1 MKLHHP
7 ILTLSILLTS
17 SIASA
22 DDNPTSWEHAP
33 TEYAVPAGL
42 ARGAAFIDRL
52 LPMPV
57 DSPLRADVW
66 GGDNVKP
73 RNAANG
79 IEDPAWSYWCMSL
92 FPQDGKEHMFATRWP
107 ESAEKG
113 HMEWPRSSIVHAV
126 ADKPTG
132 PFKVIREIGPGHNVM
147 HYRTRDGTHVLYVI
161 GRAYKSRSIDG
172 PWVRFDLEYDT
183 RGFEQVAMSNHTF
196 TIREDGSYLMI
207 SRGGHTWVSRD
218 GLQPYR
224 KINTQTPYPP
234 VKGRFEDPVVWRDEV
249 QYHMVVNDWFG
260 RTAFYARSRDGV
272 DWTWDPGKA
281 YDISVGRNA
290 DGTNERWYKF
300 ERPNVRQDEF
310 GRATHFYLA
319 VIDSRKDLDKGSD
332 DHSSKIIALPMVLE
346 RRLEILDGPAGET
359 RIRVKAEPGFQP
371 ATDLDTATLR
381 FGAPSTV
388 DFGGGLKVAKTEAD
402 GSDLVL
408 VFGGGD
414 AGFTPDDYAGKLLGR
429 DKRDGLVIGFARLP
443 GHAGHLPIL
452 SPSQPVLQG
461 RDKLAVT
468 VENFGLVASQPVRM
482 KVVIQAVTG
491 DAKVKDVT
499 VAVPALA
506 PYAKADLVVPLGSDW
521 LRRGEPAVIDLIL
534 PSPSGVPLVAKTTV
548 TVP

>member
-1 MKLHHP
+1 MKP
-7 ILTLSILLTS
+7 ICPLLFLTILITS
-17 SIASA
+17 APVRA
-22 DDNPTSWEHAP
+22 DDSPTSWEHAP
-33 TEYAVPAGL
+33 GEYVVPAGL
-42 ARGAAFIDRL
+42 AGGAAFIDRL

-57 DSPLRADVW
+57 DAPLTSDVW

-79 IEDPAWSYWCMSL
+79 LEDPEWSYWCMSV
-92 FPQDGKEHMFATRWP
+92 FAQGGKEHMFATRWP
-107 ESAEKG
+107 ESSPKG

-132 PFKVIREIGPGHNVM
+132 PFRVVAEIGPGHNVM

-161 GRAYKSRSIDG
+161 GRAYKSRSLDG
-172 PWVRFDLEYDT
+172 PWERFDLEYDT
-183 RGFEQVAMSNHTF
+183 RGFEKVAMSNHTF
-196 TIREDGSYLMI
+196 TMREDGSYLMI

-290 DGTNERWYKF
+290 DGTNERWYKY
-300 ERPNVRQDEF
+300 ERPNVRQDEY

-319 VIDSRKDLDKGSD
+319 TIDSRKDLDKGSD
-332 DHSSKIIALPMVLE
+332 NHSSKIIALPMVLE
-346 RRLEILDGPAGET
+346 RRLEILESPAGEI
-359 RIRVKAEPGFQP
+359 RVRVKAEPGFQP
-371 ATDLDTATLR
+371 ATDLDMATLR
-381 FGAPSTV
+381 FGAPSVV
-388 DFGGGLKVAKTEAD
+388 DFGGGLKIVGTEAA
-402 GSDLVL
+402 GSDMILT
-408 VFGGGD
+408 FGGGE
-414 AGFTPDDYAGKLLGR
+414 AGFVPDDHVGKLLGR
-429 DKRDGLVIGFARLP
+429 DKKDGLVVGYARRP
-443 GHAGHLPIL
+443 EHTGHLPIL

-468 VENFGLVASQPVRM
+468 VENFGLAASPPVRM
-482 KVVIQAVTG
+482 KIVIQAVTG
-491 DAKVKDVT
+491 DAKVKDLT
-499 VAVPALA
+499 VPVPALA
-506 PYAKADLVVPLGSDW
+506 PYAKADLLVPIGSDW
-521 LRRGEPAVIDLIL
+521 LRAREPALIDLIL

-548 TVP
+548 TAP